1 MINSTMRLIACIFSA
16 LTLLAP
22 SSSFAQKAA
31 PTATQFYMQYRDAW
45 LKAASI
51 DALLPYLSKDGRTE
65 IEATPA
71 DKRQVMFQMMKAM
84 GTVTDVKVV
93 KETKQDDG
101 YLLDLTGVA
110 PDKSAMTGRAEIIME
125 GGAMKLKKE
134 SWKS

>member
-1 MINSTMRLIACIFSA
+1 MMNSAIRLIACIFSA

-22 SSSFAQKAA
+22 SLSFAQKAT

-45 LKAASI
+45 ANAKSI

-71 DKRQVMFQMMKAM
+71 DKRQVMFEMMKVM
-84 GTVTDVKVV
+84 GTVTDIKVV
-93 KETKQDDG
+93 KETKQDGG
-101 YLLDLTGVA
+101 YLLELTGKG
-110 PDKSAMTGRAEIIME
+110 PDKSAMTGTAEIIVE